1 MEEAQHGLVVAVKFS
16 SSSVAAISSEWWGE
30 PGGGAPSGIQGQSP
44 WSGGQRGIARLK
56 LKIH

>member
-30 PGGGAPSGIQGQSP
+30 PGAEPPVGSRGRAPGQGVRGA
-44 WSGGQRGIARLK
+44 
-56 LKIH
+56 